1 MNSARAIDR
10 MNFIQAQERT
20 IMIKLSQTARFT
32 TLAGFCASAL
42 IGCASAPPPKE
53 LVDARAAYTRSESGP
68 ARQYDPAGLHE
79 AKVAL
84 DKAENAYSDAP
95 GAESTQDLAYLAL
108 RRTERADAEASL
120 LAAQQRRDKAIS
132 AASAAQAKAI
142 ESAQSELT
150 KTKQQLETEHAAREA
165 AEARAK
171 DTLTKLAAAS
181 AASVKEEPRGTVI
194 TLAGGVLFP
203 SGKADLL
210 PGAQTSLTQ
219 IAEVIRDQPNKKVLV
234 EGHTDARGTEASN
247 LTLSKARAD
256 SVGAFLG
263 SRGVPSDHI
272 TTSGL
277 GSSRPIADNNSPEG
291 RANNRRVELVIQ
303 TIEAR

>member
-1 MNSARAIDR
+1 M
-10 MNFIQAQERT
+10 T
-20 IMIKLSQTARFT
+20 IELSKTARFAA
-32 TLAGFCASAL
+32 LVGLCAQAT

-68 ARQYDPAGLHE
+68 AHQYDPAGLHE

-84 DKAENAYSDAP
+84 DKAESAYSDSP
-95 GAESTQDLAYLAL
+95 GAESTQDYAYLAL
-108 RRTERADAEASL
+108 RRTQRADAEAAL
-120 LAAQQRRDKAIS
+120 LEAQQRHDKAVS

-142 ESAQSELT
+142 EKAQTELT
-150 KTKQQLETEHAAREA
+150 QTKQELESERTAREA

-171 DTLTKLAAAS
+171 DVLTKLAAAS

-203 SGKADLL
+203 SNKADLL

-219 IAEVIRDQPNKKVLV
+219 IAEVIRDQPKKKVLV

-247 LTLSKARAD
+247 LELSKARAA
-256 SVGAFLG
+256 SVGSFLA

-272 TTSGL
+272 TTAGL
-277 GSSRPIADNNSPEG
+277 GSSRPVADNNTPEG

-303 TIEAR
+303 TMEAR